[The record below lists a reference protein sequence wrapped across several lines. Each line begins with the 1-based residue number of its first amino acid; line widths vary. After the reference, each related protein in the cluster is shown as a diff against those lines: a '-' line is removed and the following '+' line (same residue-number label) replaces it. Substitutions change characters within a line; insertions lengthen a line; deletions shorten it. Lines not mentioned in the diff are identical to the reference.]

1 MRRSSD
7 AALGSEPPA
16 ALLYRNGE
24 RREGRA
30 MKYDVISADCHVD
43 LIWLPPDLFT
53 ANAPAAVKDRMPYVT
68 DGPRG
73 KEWVTKNGAS
83 FGLDAGMGSAGRQYV
98 PGAIHRSD
106 RMASTGLY
114 EDGRKGVR
122 RLTDPDLRLK
132 DQDRDGVQAEVLY
145 GILGATSRLNDNEAA
160 GAMLRIYNDWLAD
173 FCGHHPERFAGLA
186 NIPNHD
192 TEAAVGEIERVARRG
207 NVRGLEIARRY
218 DMTPLWD
225 PWWTPVWDA
234 AAASGLP
241 LHFHTIG
248 GARRD
253 FSQLTGKTLLAARA
267 SSITSFQMHMADVL
281 MSIIFAGVLEHH
293 PSLKIVIGEAG
304 TGWIPYILD
313 RMDAEWEDQFKELD
327 LKMKPSEYWY
337 RQCYATYQSDPVGVK
352 LLEEL
357 GVDNIMWGSDFPH
370 PDGIWPDS
378 QEYIQRE
385 LGHLPDAIRKKIV
398 CDNAAKLYRFV
409 N

>member
-1 MRRSSD
+1 
-7 AALGSEPPA
+7 
-16 ALLYRNGE
+16 
-24 RREGRA
+24 

-53 ANAPAAVKDRMPYVT
+53 ANAPAALKERMPYVA

-83 FGLDAGMGSAGRQYV
+83 FGLMNGMGSAGRKYE
-98 PGAIHRSD
+98 PGKIHRSD

-114 EDGRKGVR
+114 ADGDKGIR

-132 DQDRDGVQAEVLY
+132 EQDRDGVQAEVLY
-145 GILGATSRLNDNEAA
+145 GILGATSRLNDDEAA
-160 GAMLRIYNDWLAD
+160 GTMLRIYNDWLAD

-186 NIPNHD
+186 CIPNHD
-192 TEAAVGEIERVARRG
+192 TAAAVGEIERVARRG
-207 NVRGLEIARRY
+207 NVRGLEIARRF
-218 DMTPLWD
+218 DMTALWD
-225 PWWTPVWDA
+225 PWWNPVWDA
-234 AAASGLP
+234 IAASGLP
-241 LHFHTIG
+241 VHFHTIG

-253 FSQLTGKTLLAARA
+253 FSKLTGKTLLAARA
-267 SSITSFQMHMADVL
+267 ASISSFQMHMADVL
-281 MSIIFAGVLEHH
+281 MSVIFAGVLEHR
-293 PSLKIVIGEAG
+293 PNLKMVIGEAG

-313 RMDAEWEDQFKELD
+313 RMDAEWEDQFKDLD
-327 LKMKPSEYWY
+327 LKMRPSGYWY

-352 LLEEL
+352 LLQEL
-357 GVDNIMWGSDFPH
+357 GEDNIMWGSDFPH

-378 QEYIQRE
+378 QEYIQKE
-385 LGHLPDAIRKKIV
+385 LGHLPEATRKKIV